1 MLTFL
6 QWEDSCY
13 GQDVTCQLMA
23 TSNDVQSSSCCETP
37 SGCSNPSCSMQQPQ
51 SIGIEH
57 IQQHRNQHHS
67 PKTPSTSQLCF
78 QSPSVTTT
86 EIGNFIFKFG
96 SRGIKI

>member
-1 MLTFL
+1 
-6 QWEDSCY
+6 
-13 GQDVTCQLMA
+13 MA

-37 SGCSNPSCSMQQPQ
+37 SGCSNSGCRMQQPQ

-57 IQQHRNQHHS
+57 IQPHHNQHHS

-86 EIGNFIFKFG
+86 EIGNLIFKLD
-96 SRGIKI
+96 SSGIKIKSY